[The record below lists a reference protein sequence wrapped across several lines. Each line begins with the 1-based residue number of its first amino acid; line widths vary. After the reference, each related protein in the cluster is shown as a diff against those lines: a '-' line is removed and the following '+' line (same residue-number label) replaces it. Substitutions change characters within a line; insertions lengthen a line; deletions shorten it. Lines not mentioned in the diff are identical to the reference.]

1 MSNTSV
7 LHQPKVESLNM
18 LIFTVTRFL
27 SEMGSSI
34 FKFALSLYVLD
45 VTGSPTAFSMVL
57 GFSIIP
63 GILVNIFAGVYIDKH
78 DKKKIIILSEVFSGL
93 LLLIFFG
100 AFKFFSLDIV
110 SVTIFTVLLSLI
122 QAFCFLTL
130 NASIANIV
138 NNDKV
143 ASVNSSYQTIG
154 AVINVVG
161 PILGAV
167 IYRLIDLEMIVL
179 IYGIVVILSGFFQVF
194 LKFKRKTMV
203 EENKSYTES
212 FKEVYRYIN
221 KQTAVK
227 YLLVAFFT
235 INFVLTPLLQVV
247 LPYVIYQKLDLSGQ
261 GLSIIQSSYFVGII
275 IGALLVSRKKIMQA
289 VIDKIFILFQIQA
302 LLFMMWCFPNFLS
315 QDFLNITLLIIVI
328 YCIIISTTGIFNAL
342 ANIPMTSHIQIHTP
356 ENIRAS
362 FFGVV
367 SSITS
372 ICTPIG
378 MWLYGILLEG
388 INWFYIPIASGVIV
402 LIVGFLANR
411 NEEVKSYFSKET
423 LEQDIGLKHE
433 KVTSH

>member
-7 LHQPKVESLNM
+7 LHQPRVESLNM

-78 DKKKIIILSEVFSGL
+78 DKKKIIIFSEVFSGL

-388 INWFYIPIASGVIV
+388 IDWFYIPITSGVIV
-402 LIVGFLANR
+402 LMVGFLANR

>member
-7 LHQPKVESLNM
+7 LHQPKDQSLNM

-34 FKFALSLYVLD
+34 FKFALSLYILD

-78 DKKKIIILSEVFSGL
+78 DKKKIIIFSEVFSGL

-100 AFKFFSLDIV
+100 AFNFFNLDIV
-110 SVTIFTVLLSLI
+110 SITIFAVLLSLI

-167 IYRLIDLEMIVL
+167 IYRLIGLEMIVL
-179 IYGIVVILSGFFQVF
+179 INGIVVILSGSFQVL

-203 EENKSYTES
+203 EENKSYQES

-221 KQTAVK
+221 GQTAVK

-247 LPYVIYQKLDLSGQ
+247 LPYVIYQKLDISGQ

-302 LLFMMWCFPNFLS
+302 LLFMTWCFPNFFS
-315 QDFLNITLLIIVI
+315 QDFLNITLFIIII
-328 YCIIISTTGIFNAL
+328 YCVIISITGTFSAL

-378 MWLYGILLEG
+378 MWLYGILLED
-388 INWFYIPIASGVIV
+388 INWIYIPIASGAIV
-402 LIVGFLANR
+402 LIVGFFANR
-411 NEEVKSYFSKET
+411 NAEVKSYFSKET

-433 KVTSH
+433 KITSH